1 MKKYILTLFFIFF
14 IITAQASE
22 YHYKGKSAYI
32 HRNYEKAREMF
43 LKDIQISDEGDSYY
57 FLGEIEKNDKNYDL
71 SLEYFKKAVSAKKI
85 SRKLLVNSYWNII
98 IFYEQ
103 KGDYQNYIK
112 YSRDFWQKT
121 GERSAKQKIDSL
133 INKLMWSDS
142 QEAVDKYNEGISLLK
157 KNDQDN
163 AVMAFSQ
170 AINIDS
176 NFLAPRFELGLISYK
191 KGNYSEAA
199 RQFSIITERI
209 PFYAEVQ
216 LLLGR
221 INFSNKNY
229 APAAKNFDAAL
240 TYGFVDKKTEYDT
253 ILKRGICY
261 YHTGDYE
268 NAEEDISLVADSSQN
283 DLEPHLLLSA
293 IYIKKGDFESA
304 LKYLAKAEKISPDN
318 SSIIFQTG
326 SIYYHKNDARFVKY
340 FDKLFDM
347 ENQNPQNYE
356 SYIKAFKIIMDY
368 HYQRQNYQRSFE
380 IAQKNLSVVTQDYE
394 SILIAGRSATY
405 LGKNEEAV
413 SFFKKI
419 SIVESKDKLLYTKA
433 LGLSGKKNEA
443 LNILRTLRGSSAYLE
458 AKEDK
463 ILKTYIDELEE
474 IIKES
479 NKQSQTNTTGM

>member
-1 MKKYILTLFFIFF
+1 M
-14 IITAQASE
+14 
-22 YHYKGKSAYI
+22 
-32 HRNYEKAREMF
+32 
-43 LKDIQISDEGDSYY
+43 
-57 FLGEIEKNDKNYDL
+57 
-71 SLEYFKKAVSAKKI
+71 
-85 SRKLLVNSYWNII
+85 LVNSYWNII

-103 KGDYQNYIK
+103 REIIK
-112 YSRDFWQKT
+112 TILNTLGISGKNRGKVCET
-121 GERSAKQKIDSL
+121 KIDSL

-380 IAQKNLSVVTQDYE
+380 IAQKNLSVVKQDYE

-405 LGKNEEAV
+405 LGKMKRL
-413 SFFKKI
+413 FLF
-419 SIVESKDKLLYTKA
+419 
-433 LGLSGKKNEA
+433 
-443 LNILRTLRGSSAYLE
+443 
-458 AKEDK
+458 
-463 ILKTYIDELEE
+463 
-474 IIKES
+474 
-479 NKQSQTNTTGM
+479 